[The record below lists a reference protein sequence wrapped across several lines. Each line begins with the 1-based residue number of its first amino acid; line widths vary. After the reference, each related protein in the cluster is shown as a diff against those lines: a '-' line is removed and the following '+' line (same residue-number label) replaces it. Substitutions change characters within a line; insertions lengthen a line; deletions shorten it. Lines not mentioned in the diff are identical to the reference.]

1 MNKSKKSA
9 GMREIPQGSVYV
21 GFADVIA
28 PRN

>member
-9 GMREIPQGSVYV
+9 GMREILQGSVHV

-28 PRN
+28 LQN